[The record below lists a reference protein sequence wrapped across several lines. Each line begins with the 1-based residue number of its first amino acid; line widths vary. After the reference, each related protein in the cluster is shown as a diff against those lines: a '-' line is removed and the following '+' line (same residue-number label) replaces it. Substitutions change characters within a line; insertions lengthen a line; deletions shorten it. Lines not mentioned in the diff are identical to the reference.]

1 MLLIGKMVPGLDWR
15 QGVEVGIVRDTVI
28 VELNLQVFKRVIL
41 LSLDILQKSLSWLL
55 VDIDAGKQ
63 SCLTCH

>member
-15 QGVEVGIVRDTVI
+15 QGVEVRIVRDTVI

-63 SCLTCH
+63 RCLTCH